1 MYSLNNTKMTVTTYM
16 ESPWNIRYYFW
27 SGMRNYFPSLYLI
40 KSDVT
45 HWHFKRKSTI
55 SVREMTKVLSI
66 KKCNE
71 RRAQFNNLTKK

>member
-1 MYSLNNTKMTVTTYM
+1 
-16 ESPWNIRYYFW
+16 
-27 SGMRNYFPSLYLI
+27 MRNYFPSLYLI